1 MFESV
6 ETMACLNILCSV
18 ERMPTDAYRNAL
30 DQLKQ
35 LKTFL
40 ASNIDMKDRKSLE
53 LVTTISMARQVM
65 LYF

>member
-1 MFESV
+1 
-6 ETMACLNILCSV
+6 
-18 ERMPTDAYRNAL
+18 MPADAYRNAL

-53 LVTTISMARQVM
+53 LVTSISMARQVM